1 MEDQHHRQIT
11 YLRLS
16 IIDRCNLRCFY
27 CTPVQELVKLQH
39 TDILRYEELLRLAHI
54 AVAVGIR
61 KIRVTGGEPLIRLGV
76 ESFLAAL
83 KAIPGLEEICL
94 TSNGVLLADKAAAL
108 WEAGVRHL
116 NISLDSLRPERFARI
131 TGSDR
136 LAHVLAGLR
145 LATAMGFEPIKINC
159 VVLRGVNDDE
169 VVDFARLSLAYPWHV
184 RFLEFMPIGQTRR
197 HWQEHYLPVAEIQ
210 ARLSP
215 LGPLQRLPTAAHAG
229 PAVRYRFPGAP
240 GEIGFISPISRHFCG
255 ACNRLRLTADG
266 RLRPC
271 LFQDDEVAVKGPLRA
286 GASDAALQD
295 LFRQAVRLKPSRHH
309 LDHRSTSAC
318 RRTMAGIGG

>member
-39 TDILRYEELLRLAHI
+39 ADILRYEELLRLAQV

-83 KAIPGLEEICL
+83 GAIPGLEEICL

-108 WEAGVRHL
+108 WEAGVRRL
-116 NISLDSLRPERFARI
+116 NISLDSLQPERFARI
-131 TGSDR
+131 TGRDQ
-136 LAHVLAGLR
+136 LARVLDGLR
-145 LATAMGFEPIKINC
+145 LATTQGFEPIKINC
-159 VVLRGVNDDE
+159 VVLRGINDDE
-169 VVDFARLSLAYPWHV
+169 VVDFARLSLDYPWHI
-184 RFLEFMPIGQTRR
+184 RFLEFMPIGHPRR
-197 HWQEHYLPVAEIQ
+197 RWQEYYLPTAEIQ
-210 ARLSP
+210 ARLTT
-215 LGPLQRLPTAAHAG
+215 LGSLQRLPTVANGG
-229 PAVRYRFPGAP
+229 PAVRYRFAGAP
-240 GEIGFISPISRHFCG
+240 GEIGFISPVSRHFCE

-271 LFQDDEVAVKGPLRA
+271 LFQDDEVAIKGPLRA
-286 GASDAALQD
+286 GASDATLRD
-295 LFRQAVRLKPSRHH
+295 LFRQAICLKPSRHH
-309 LDHRSTSAC
+309 LDHSLTSPC
-318 RRTMAGIGG
+318 RRTMARIGG

>member
-39 TDILRYEELLRLAHI
+39 TDILRYEELLRLAHL
-54 AVAVGIR
+54 AVSVGIR

-83 KAIPGLEEICL
+83 GAIPGLEEICL

-108 WEAGVRHL
+108 WEAGVRRL
-116 NISLDSLRPERFARI
+116 NISLDSLRPERFAQI
-131 TGSDR
+131 TGSDQ
-136 LAHVLAGLR
+136 LARVLAGLR

-169 VVDFARLSLAYPWHV
+169 VKDFARLSLAYPWHV

-197 HWQEHYLPVAEIQ
+197 QWQEYYLPVAEIQ
-210 ARLSP
+210 ARLRS
-215 LGPLQRLPTAAHAG
+215 LGPLQRLPTAANAG

-240 GEIGFISPISRHFCG
+240 GEIGFISPISRHFCED
-255 ACNRLRLTADG
+255 CNRLRLTADG

-286 GASDAALQD
+286 GASDTVLRD

-309 LDHRSTSAC
+309 LDHSSLSPC
-318 RRTMAGIGG
+318 RRTMARIGG